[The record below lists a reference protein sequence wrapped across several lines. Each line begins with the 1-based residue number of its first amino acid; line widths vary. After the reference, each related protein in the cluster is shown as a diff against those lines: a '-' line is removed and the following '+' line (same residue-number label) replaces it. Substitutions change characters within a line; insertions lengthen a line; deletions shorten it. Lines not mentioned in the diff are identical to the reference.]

1 MSERMSPLDRLAAE
15 SLHIIRE
22 VAAGCRN
29 RVMLY
34 TIGKDSSERKKR
46 EGYF

>member
-22 VAAGCRN
+22 VVAGCRN

-34 TIGKDSSERKKR
+34 SIGKTSSERKKR